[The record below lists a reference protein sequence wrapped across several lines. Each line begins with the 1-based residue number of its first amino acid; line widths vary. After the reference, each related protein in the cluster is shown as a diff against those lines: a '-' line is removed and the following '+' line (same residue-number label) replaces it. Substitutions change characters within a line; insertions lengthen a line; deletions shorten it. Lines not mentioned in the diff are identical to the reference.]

1 MLRIA
6 ITAKEFGQKPS
17 SYMPDISSYEAFC
30 FDEACAHYLIKAR
43 EKARKEHDGEGEAK
57 QNKAPTS
64 KGPVSFEWL
73 MNKQEQLK
81 QTGRYR

>member
-30 FDEACAHYLIKAR
+30 FDEACAHYLIRAR
-43 EKARKEHDGEGEAK
+43 EKARKDQENESPHSK
-57 QNKAPTS
+57 TPTS

-73 MNKQEQLK
+73 MEQQKKLK
-81 QTGRYR
+81 KTGRYR